1 MADFSF
7 STDTF
12 DEAAEVV
19 VQMLEERRFVA
30 LREMLLPLTPQDLST
45 LAGLLSEKQ
54 MPLFYRLLPKELAA
68 EVFVEMDSEDQEAL
82 IKAFSDY
89 ELKAIFDE
97 LYLDDTVDIIEEMPA
112 TVVKRILRQS
122 DAQTRQWVNNILQ
135 YPKDSVGSIM
145 TIEYVDLKGH
155 LTVAEAIARI
165 RSVGVDKETI
175 YTCYVTDTNRKL
187 LGYVTAKDI
196 LLADAT
202 AHIEDIMDSNVL
214 YISTVADK
222 EEAVHMINRYD
233 FLALPVVDGENRLV
247 GIVTV
252 DDAMDVMEDEATED
266 IQKMAAMLPSEKPY
280 IKSSV
285 WSIWK
290 QRMPWLLMLMIS
302 ATFTGAIITSF
313 ETALQSIPVLTAF
326 IPMLMDTGGNAGSQA
341 SVTIIRSLALGDI
354 TPRDIPRILWK
365 EMRVSVLCGVVLAA
379 ANFLKILLVDNLLM
393 HHYVS
398 LAAAAVISTTLVAT
412 VFTAKLVGC
421 SLPILAKRIGFDP
434 AVMASPFITT
444 VVDAIS
450 LTIYFLIASAVL

>member
-1 MADFSF
+1 MAEFIF
-7 STDTF
+7 STETF

-19 VQMLEERRFVA
+19 VTMLEERRFVA

-97 LYLDDTVDIIEEMPA
+97 LYLDDAVDIIEEMPA

-145 TIEYVDLKGH
+145 TIEYVDLKKH
-155 LTVAEAIARI
+155 LTVADAIARI
-165 RSVGVDKETI
+165 RTVGVDKETI

-196 LLADAT
+196 LLADERAR
-202 AHIEDIMDSNVL
+202 IEDIMDSNVL
-214 YISTVADK
+214 YISTIADK

-266 IQKMAAMLPSEKPY
+266 IQKMAAMLPSERPY
-280 IKSSV
+280 IKSGV

-354 TPRDIPRILWK
+354 TPHDIPRILWK
-365 EMRVSVLCGVVLAA
+365 EMRVSVLCGVALAA

-393 HHYVS
+393 QHHVS
-398 LAAAAVISTTLVAT
+398 LAAAGVISMTLVAT

-450 LTIYFLIASAVL
+450 LTIYFLIATAVL